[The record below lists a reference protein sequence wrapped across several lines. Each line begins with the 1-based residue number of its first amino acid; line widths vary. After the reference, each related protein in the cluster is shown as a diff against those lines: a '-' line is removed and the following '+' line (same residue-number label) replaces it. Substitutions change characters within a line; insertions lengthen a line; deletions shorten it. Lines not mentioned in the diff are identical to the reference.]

1 MWNNRAPFALHEDGR
16 AGRRGG
22 SKIRTQPLRILAP
35 GATLARIE
43 PALPAVPL
51 NSHKAVTQL
60 LQSVPAITRS
70 AFPMIRLM
78 KSAALA
84 VAVSLS
90 ATSAFAA
97 ENVRLTGSGASFPA
111 PIYLTWFKDFSK
123 KTDGVTVDYQSK
135 GSGAGVQDFLNKT
148 VDFAASDSAMSEAD
162 IAKVSEGVQLLPMTA
177 GEIVLAYNL
186 PGNPKGLKLPR
197 EVYSNIFLGKITQW
211 NDPKIAAANPELK
224 LPAMPITV
232 VVRADSSGTNAV
244 FTKHLSAINPDFKA
258 ALGEGNTVN
267 WPATDKFIKSP
278 KNDGVTATVR
288 QTPGAIGYIEYGFAK
303 LAKVDFAQLQNKA
316 GHYVVPNA
324 ESGAEALAAVQM
336 PENLV
341 ATLPDP
347 EGAKSYPITSYT
359 WMIFRKDNGNPAKA
373 KAMRDMVEYSLTE
386 GQKVADSMGYI
397 PLPPSV
403 VEQVRKASQSIQ

>member
-1 MWNNRAPFALHEDGR
+1 MK
-16 AGRRGG
+16 
-22 SKIRTQPLRILAP
+22 S
-35 GATLARIE
+35 
-43 PALPAVPL
+43 
-51 NSHKAVTQL
+51 
-60 LQSVPAITRS
+60 
-70 AFPMIRLM
+70 LM

-84 VAVSLS
+84 VTVSLC
-90 ATSAFAA
+90 ATSLSFAA

-123 KTDGVTVDYQSK
+123 NTAGVTVDYQSK

-148 VDFAASDSAMSEAD
+148 VDFAASDSAMKDED
-162 IAKVSEGVQLLPMTA
+162 MAKVAEGVQLLPMTA

-186 PGNPKGLKLPR
+186 PGSPKGLKLPR
-197 EVYSNIFLGKITQW
+197 DVYSNIFLGKITQW
-211 NDPKIAAANPELK
+211 NDQQIVAANPDLK

-232 VVRADSSGTNAV
+232 VVRADSSGTTAV
-244 FTKHLSAINPDFKA
+244 FTKHLSAINPEFNQ

-267 WPATDKFIKSP
+267 WPASDKFIKSP

-324 ESGAEALAAVQM
+324 QSGAEALAAVKM

-341 ATLPDP
+341 AWLPDP
-347 EGAKSYPITSYT
+347 DGAKSYPITSYT
-359 WMIFRKDNGNPAKA
+359 WMIFRKHNESPAKA
-373 KAMRDMVEYSLTE
+373 KAMREMVEYSLTE
-386 GQKVADSMGYI
+386 GQKIADSMGYI
-397 PLPPSV
+397 PLPQSV
-403 VEQVRKASQSIQ
+403 VDQVRKASANIQ